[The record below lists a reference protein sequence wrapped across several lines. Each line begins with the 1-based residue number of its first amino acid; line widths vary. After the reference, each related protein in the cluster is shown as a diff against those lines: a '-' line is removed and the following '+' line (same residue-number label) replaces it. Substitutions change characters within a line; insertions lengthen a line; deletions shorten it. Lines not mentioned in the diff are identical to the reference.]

1 MPDTAPPG
9 TTVGLV
15 GTCYPIHSGRPG
27 AIYFDDILMARVR
40 GDTPGSYSAG
50 VVVPADATIG
60 THEITLRAGEDDGPI
75 VGRVAFDVLPF
86 CRGDCDGDGRVTVAE
101 VLLGINVALGRQST
115 GACPMADPDQDG
127 TVSIDELIV
136 AVEDLLSGCIVEFT
150 PTPTPRDTPTPVALG
165 GPCRDTGECQEAR
178 LLCLVPGR
186 FAGCVECQALTSEC
200 VIDADC
206 AGRGAGI
213 VCAERPM
220 LGRDCLCAPAARCVS
235 ACSGDDGCEDGQR
248 CDASGHC
255 TARTCAS
262 DDECPAQFTCF
273 LYGDTQT
280 CVRRYCQ
287 GRDADC
293 PSGFCVDQRC
303 HDRRGTCELR
313 PGTSFE

>member
-1 MPDTAPPG
+1 MSKPSSSRKVGRGVAVATVVVLVLRTAAAAAAAVPTPTPTQATWAECWLSPMPDTAPPG

-50 VVVPADATIG
+50 VVVPADATMG

-115 GACPMADPDQDG
+115 GVCPMADPDQDG

-200 VIDADC
+200 
-206 AGRGAGI
+206 
-213 VCAERPM
+213 
-220 LGRDCLCAPAARCVS
+220 
-235 ACSGDDGCEDGQR
+235 
-248 CDASGHC
+248 
-255 TARTCAS
+255 
-262 DDECPAQFTCF
+262 
-273 LYGDTQT
+273 
-280 CVRRYCQ
+280 
-287 GRDADC
+287 
-293 PSGFCVDQRC
+293 
-303 HDRRGTCELR
+303 
-313 PGTSFE
+313 